1 MKVITRIRKTKQKL
15 NTFITR
21 QLRKT
26 GIFRRL
32 NVSFLILLLTSA
44 LFLTFFSFVQYSRE
58 INLNL
63 DRYTTMLVQ
72 NTGLKIRDNMKEY
85 ENTALGFYDNS
96 RILNAIVQNAQIPK
110 NPTPKEQQ
118 IFDDN
123 SYLIENR
130 LYSLRQ
136 YRKIL

>member
-15 NTFITR
+15 NAFVTK
-21 QLRKT
+21 QLRRA

-32 NVSFLILLLTSA
+32 NVSFLVLLLTSA
-44 LFLTFFSFVQYSRE
+44 FFLTFFSFVQYSHE

-96 RILNAIVQNAQIPK
+96 RILNAIVQNSEIPE
-110 NPTPKEQQ
+110 NPTPEEQQ

-123 SYLIENR
+123 AYLIENR
-130 LYSLRQ
+130 L
-136 YRKIL
+136 